1 MKIMRLTLTNFK
13 GVKDFTLNA
22 QGENITV
29 KGDNGAGKTTLF
41 DAFTWLLFDK
51 DSQNKAK
58 FDIKTLDKNNNALHG
73 LDHEVEAVLE
83 IDGKQLTLKKSFRE
97 KWQKKRGSAEQQFT
111 GHTTDFYIDD
121 VPVKQKDYLARIAKI
136 ADESIFKLLTNPR
149 YFNEQLKWEQRREIL
164 LEVCGDISDEEVIA
178 SDDKL
183 AGLPEIL
190 GDHSL
195 DEYKAIIKSQQKKIN
210 DELEKL
216 PIRIDEVVKGLPDIE
231 GVDAERATEKVKL
244 LKESIRKKEQELNR
258 IDAGGEVA
266 EKTKRLREV
275 EAELQEIKNRHT
287 AKLQGQI
294 SDKQREL
301 NALLSAVDTQ
311 SAIGNKKRDLEYNNL
326 RIESLEGEM
335 AELREEFVAENKKE
349 FTFEQDDTC
358 PTCGQKL
365 PQEQLEEARQKAL
378 EAFNLAKAN
387 KLQSINAKGK
397 KLKAEQERLN
407 AENTATEAEI
417 KKLTAQLA
425 REEKKVKALRS
436 ELAELEQQSQNLPP
450 AYHKKLEEIEE
461 LETVIVGLK
470 GGSKDEKAKIY
481 EQIAALE
488 ESVRDAERVLNSI
501 DTYEKGQ
508 KRIEE
513 LKGQERKLA
522 AEYAELEKRLFLT
535 EEFTRTK
542 VRLLEEKVNGKF
554 RLARFKMFDVQV
566 NGGIF
571 ETCETIYNGVPYS
584 TGLNAGHQIIVG
596 LDIIRT
602 LSEHYQFFP
611 PIFVDNAES
620 VTELPEM
627 EAQVIRLVKPEIN
640 SEEDRVKY
648 SRLVVETEKE
658 LVKEAV

>member
-58 FDIKTLDKNNNALHG
+58 FDIKTLDESNNALHG

>member
-1 MKIMRLTLTNFK
+1 MKIMRLTLKNFK

-58 FDIKTLDKNNNALHG
+58 FDIKTLDESNNALHG

-216 PIRIDEVVKGLPDIE
+216 PIRIDEATKGLPDIE

-488 ESVRDAERVLNSI
+488 ESVKDAERVLNSI

-554 RLARFKMFDVQV
+554 RLARFKLFDVQV
-566 NGGIF
+566 NGGIS

>member
-22 QGENITV
+22 QGENITA

-83 IDGKQLTLKKSFRE
+83 IDGKQITLKKSFRE

-195 DEYKAIIKSQQKKIN
+195 DEYKSIIKSQQKKIN

-231 GVDAERATEKVKL
+231 GVDVERISEKVNL

-287 AKLQGQI
+287 AKLQEQI

-301 NALLSAVDTQ
+301 NTLLSTVDTQ
-311 SAIGNKKRDLEYNNL
+311 STISNKKRDLEYNNL
-326 RIESLEGEM
+326 RIESLEDEIV
-335 AELREEFVAENKKE
+335 ELREDYIEENKKE
-349 FTFEQDDTC
+349 FTFEQDDAC

-387 KLQSINAKGK
+387 KLQSINTKGK

-407 AENTATEAEI
+407 AEDTATEAEI

-425 REEKKVKALRS
+425 REEMKVKALRS

-461 LETVIVGLK
+461 LETTIVGLK
-470 GGSKDEKAKIY
+470 SGSKDEKAEVY

-488 ESVRDAERVLNSI
+488 ESVRDAERVLSSI

-513 LKGQERKLA
+513 LKEQEKKLA
-522 AEYAELEKRLFLT
+522 AEYAGLEKRLFLT

-542 VRLLEEKVNGKF
+542 VKLLEEKVNGKF

-566 NGGIF
+566 NGGIS

-658 LVKEAV
+658 LVGGIA

>member
-1 MKIMRLTLTNFK
+1 MKILRLTLTNFK
-13 GVKDFTLNA
+13 GVKDFALNA
-22 QGENITV
+22 QGENITA

-83 IDGKQLTLKKSFRE
+83 IDGKQITLKKSFRE

-164 LEVCGDISDEEVIA
+164 LEICGDIGDEEVIA

-183 AGLPEIL
+183 AKLPEIL
-190 GDHSL
+190 GDRSL
-195 DEYKAIIKSQQKKIN
+195 DEYKSIIKSQQKKIN

-231 GVDAERATEKVKL
+231 GVDVERISEKVNL

-275 EAELQEIKNRHT
+275 EAELQGIKNRHT

-301 NALLSAVDTQ
+301 NTLLSNVDTQ
-311 SAIGNKKRDLEYNNL
+311 STIGNKKRDLEYNNL
-326 RIESLEGEM
+326 RIESLEDEIV
-335 AELREEFVAENKKE
+335 ELREEFVAENKKE

-425 REEKKVKALRS
+425 QEEKKVKALRN

-450 AYHKKLEEIEE
+450 AYDEKLKKKEE
-461 LETVIVGLK
+461 LETAIAVLK

-488 ESVRDAERVLNSI
+488 ESVRDAERVLSSI

-513 LKGQERKLA
+513 LRGQEKKLA

>member
-1 MKIMRLTLTNFK
+1 MKIMRLTLKNFK

-58 FDIKTLDKNNNALHG
+58 FDIKTLDESNNALHG

-216 PIRIDEVVKGLPDIE
+216 PIRIDEATKGLPDIE

-425 REEKKVKALRS
+425 QEEKKVKALRN

-450 AYHKKLEEIEE
+450 AYDEKLKKKEE
-461 LETVIVGLK
+461 LETAIAVLK

-488 ESVRDAERVLNSI
+488 ESVRDAERVLSSI
-501 DTYEKGQ
+501 DAYEKGQ

-566 NGGIF
+566 NGGIS